1 MDLKTAVAARFRQ
14 INGDH
19 PMTEADDAY
28 VSDWFRTLDEV
39 CEGRAETPDGLR
51 ARMLAGELP
60 LPGYLR
66 SDGAEMVHPDYLA
79 LPALKGAGLR
89 DLFVSTVGEED
100 WELYLSGQ
108 FVCVRSVTPGTMMQK
123 HLLIERIEAQVARE
137 DPDLAELRRAVDELD
152 ALEPPFAPAYDV
164 LRFGRAVSRTTHID
178 EVRARYGV

>member
-1 MDLKTAVAARFRQ
+1 MDLKTAVAARFRE

-28 VSDWFRTLDEV
+28 VSEWFRTLEQV
-39 CEGRAETPDGLR
+39 CEGREETPDGLR

-79 LPALKGAGLR
+79 LPGLLGEGLR
-89 DLFVSTVGEED
+89 ELFVSSVGEDD
-100 WELYLSGQ
+100 WDLYLSGQ

-123 HLLIERIEAQVARE
+123 HLLVRRIEAQLERVE
-137 DPDLAELRRAVDELD
+137 PDLVELGRAVGELD
-152 ALEPPFAPAYDV
+152 ALEPPFAPDYDV
-164 LRFGRAVSRTTHID
+164 RRFGRATSRTTLI
-178 EVRARYGV
+178 EGVRAQYGV